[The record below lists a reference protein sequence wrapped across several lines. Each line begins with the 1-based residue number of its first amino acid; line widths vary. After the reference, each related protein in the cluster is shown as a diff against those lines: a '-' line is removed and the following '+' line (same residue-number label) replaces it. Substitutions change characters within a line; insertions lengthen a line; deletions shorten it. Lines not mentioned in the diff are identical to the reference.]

1 MSERAEWCRKKMTE
15 CQRLAMAA
23 SDPSFRQMYLD
34 IAQQWRELAEQ
45 AERIAASQAARLCR

>member
-1 MSERAEWCRKKMTE
+1 MTE

>member
-1 MSERAEWCRKKMTE
+1 MTE

-34 IAQQWRELAEQ
+34 IAGQWRELAEWE
-45 AERIAASQAARLCR
+45 ERLAAMQSSGFGPLTSH